1 MPETNEKMCYDCGIF
16 FEEPE
21 FIVNNFPTQQMKP
34 SKGYEKKA
42 HFKEV
47 LALFQGRE
55 NFDFNM
61 EVVGA
66 VKDALGPN
74 LDTAT
79 VHTVRPVL
87 KDLKMSKHL
96 ESAHN
101 VLAYVTGRQP
111 PYIRRI
117 VEDKLVRYFK
127 QIIRPYEEHKPPK
140 RKISSTTITYCTN
153 CWK

>member
-1 MPETNEKMCYDCGIF
+1 MLCPECRKPMNKMCYDCGIF

-34 SKGYEKKA
+34 SKGYEKKT

-79 VHTVRPVL
+79 VHTVRLVL
-87 KDLKMSKHL
+87 KDLKMTKHL

-101 VLAYVTGRQP
+101 IRSPTTLHPADRRRQTGSLLQANYPTLRGTQAP
-111 PYIRRI
+111 
-117 VEDKLVRYFK
+117 
-127 QIIRPYEEHKPPK
+127 
-140 RKISSTTITYCTN
+140 
-153 CWK
+153 